1 MCGLRHLLLS
11 PDGIATGVCRSPP
24 GARGAT
30 QGWLCFACGSIWAS
44 GNPAR
49 FGRTWSGQSSSDSL
63 TSRNLVMRAI
73 DYFDKGAEAN
83 LDRTAIID
91 ADASWS
97 YREMQA
103 ATQDIARAL
112 CAGGLRD
119 QEPAGIYSH
128 NDARVLFC
136 MLGIMRAGAVW
147 VPINY
152 RNAIDAN
159 VEYMNYVEMAWLFY
173 HSNFRDNAEQIRA
186 RVPSL
191 RHSIC
196 IDCADGDNL
205 SLEMFMQR
213 GTCADEMDWADAYGN
228 RDRLVGLV
236 PTGGTT
242 GPAKGVRVTSL

>member
-1 MCGLRHLLLS
+1 
-11 PDGIATGVCRSPP
+11 
-24 GARGAT
+24 
-30 QGWLCFACGSIWAS
+30 
-44 GNPAR
+44 
-49 FGRTWSGQSSSDSL
+49 
-63 TSRNLVMRAI
+63 MRAI

-91 ADASWS
+91 ADGSWS
-97 YREMQA
+97 YREMRA

-112 CAGGLRD
+112 WASGLRD

-173 HSNFRDNAEQIRA
+173 HSQFRDSVAEIKR

-191 RHSIC
+191 RGLIC
-196 IDCADGDNL
+196 LDREDGEHL
-205 SLEMFMQR
+205 SLQAFMEQ
-213 GTCADEMDWADAYGN
+213 GA
-228 RDRLVGLV
+228 
-236 PTGGTT
+236 
-242 GPAKGVRVTSL
+242 